1 MRDKNSPT
9 LRFTSWSGDADI
21 EVVPGA
27 RERSPIRD
35 TVLAAVILASVDLVA
50 IVGLIIFS
58 DSNRI
63 VCGAHCYPN
72 PAADLY
78 DAHLALW
85 VAGVLFA
92 VTVGLTA
99 YWHRARVV
107 AVVMQGALLLGVLHH
122 TLPLLHSA
130 NIQQRHLVQCQ
141 YGYRGPCQGIT
152 ILS

>member
-1 MRDKNSPT
+1 MPAKKSPT

-35 TVLAAVILASVDLVA
+35 LVLAAVILASVDLVTV
-50 IVGLIIFS
+50 VGLIIFS

-72 PAADLY
+72 PAADLH
-78 DAHLALW
+78 DAYLALW
-85 VAGVLFA
+85 VTGLLFT
-92 VTVGLTA
+92 VTVGATL

-107 AVVMQGALLLGVLHH
+107 AIVIQGAVLLGVLHH
-122 TLPLLHSA
+122 TLPVLHTA
-130 NIQQRHLVQCQ
+130 NIQQRHLLQCQ